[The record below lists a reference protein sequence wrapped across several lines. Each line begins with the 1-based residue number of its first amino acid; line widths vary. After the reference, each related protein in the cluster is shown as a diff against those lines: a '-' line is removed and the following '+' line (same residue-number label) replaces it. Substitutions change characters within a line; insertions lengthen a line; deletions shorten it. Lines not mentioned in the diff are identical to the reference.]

1 MSEPIA
7 VIGLLAAGVVVFAS
21 GFVLHRA
28 GSPYGSALLNLHK
41 LVDLAAVVALAVMA
55 YRANSASPLPPSVW
69 AVVGVTGALV
79 VALFATGAIASA
91 AKSPAR
97 WVLRVHQ
104 LAPWLALVLAAA
116 AVYLARGA

>member
-1 MSEPIA
+1 MSELIA
-7 VIGLLAAGVVVFAS
+7 VFGLLAAGVVVFAS

-41 LVDLAAVVALAVMA
+41 LVDLAAVVLIAARL
-55 YRANSASPLPPSVW
+55 YRANSETSLSVSVW

-91 AKSPAR
+91 SKSPAR